1 MRSVLIAPYK
11 SVLAALLLGLFL
23 GPIGLLYSTVIGSI
37 IMTILV
43 VIAIALN
50 SHLGG
55 FFVYLFWAI
64 SLYWNVAAV
73 NRYNK
78 RLFVRLQGEDRTA
91 PENDIKD

>member
-1 MRSVLIAPYK
+1 MRSTLLPPYK
-11 SVLAALLLGLFL
+11 SALAALLLGLFL
-23 GPIGLLYSTVIGSI
+23 GPLGLMYSTVMGSI
-37 IMTILV
+37 IMLVLV

-64 SLYWNVAAV
+64 CLYWNVAAV

-78 RLFVRLQGEDRTA
+78 RLFAPLHGENKASPKDDV
-91 PENDIKD
+91 EN